1 MIRVKEN
8 YNSMILLTKKS
19 GQLRRIS
26 LGLRASSGFNTQIH
40 QGLHGQTYF
49 K

>member
-1 MIRVKEN
+1 MTRVKEK
-8 YNSMILLTKKS
+8 YNSMILLTK
-19 GQLRRIS
+19 GPVQRRLTS
-26 LGLRASSGFNTQIH
+26 LGIRASSGFNTQIH